1 MLLVQGPSVALS
13 SDTFFVASNIMTHHF
28 VSITLGQDLETRNV
42 GMRYDCTRLFLS
54 YKGQLASIFSGNI
67 RILSLTFFQ
76 LPLEIGLYFVY
87 PVIGIVLYVEL
98 ILLIQRLELL
108 FKKQESIFSPQS
120 LCRIYTR
127 KIIIFVYNS

>member
-120 LCRIYTR
+120 LYRIYTR